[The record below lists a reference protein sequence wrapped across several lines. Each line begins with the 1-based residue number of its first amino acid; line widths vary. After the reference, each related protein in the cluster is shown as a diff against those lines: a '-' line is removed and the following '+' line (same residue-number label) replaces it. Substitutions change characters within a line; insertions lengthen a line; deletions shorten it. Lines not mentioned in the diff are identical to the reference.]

1 MDLQLWSELLKSLS
15 NAEQV
20 SNSNEHITNSDD
32 KEYYAVTLRDKVLEE
47 LSELAAHMIAIK
59 QKEGRC

>member
-1 MDLQLWSELLKSLS
+1 MLS
-15 NAEQV
+15 QV
-20 SNSNEHITNSDD
+20 SNSNEHVTNSDD
-32 KEYYAVTLRDKVLEE
+32 KEYYAVTLRDEVLEE